1 MSTKYDAMWGGG
13 LSAFVPEFHPCHHFL
28 FFSRRVMYWPLPI
41 HGGTHKFGFPH
52 RTNPGGRIPPP
63 RPTPRAYI
71 MPLSSRVPARTCCPL
86 GLRPA
91 SPGSSIAPANLS
103 APGSGG
109 SKRGG
114 AAAGGAATGD
124 VGRPPRQSSVA
135 HEWIGMLFTDSS
147 DICILFMLLF
157 GICTHTIISPV
168 PLVFKIVSGSLR
180 CPAVSIKYRIKCRWF
195 GISCKLFSPLRTQP
209 HANT

>member
-1 MSTKYDAMWGGG
+1 MRSGGG
-13 LSAFVPEFHPCHHFL
+13 VSTFVPEFHPCHHFFL
-28 FFSRRVMYWPLPI
+28 SPERYILATSYPWRNTQIW
-41 HGGTHKFGFPH
+41 
-52 RTNPGGRIPPP
+52 IPPP
-63 RPTPRAYI
+63 NSRPTPRAYI
-71 MPLSSRVPARTCCPL
+71 MPLSSRVPARTSCPL

-91 SPGSSIAPANLS
+91 SPGSSIALAAPS

-109 SKRGG
+109 SERGG

-147 DICILFMLLF
+147 DICLLFMLLF

-168 PLVFKIVSGSLR
+168 PLVFKIV
-180 CPAVSIKYRIKCRWF
+180 
-195 GISCKLFSPLRTQP
+195 
-209 HANT
+209 